1 MSASFDTSLRDA
13 QSTYVKPLSSDQF
26 DLSAYAEYESALLE
40 RNRNFASA
48 SEGLLVYRRFRADG
62 VFYDKCADRKQ
73 SLELQLSALAASM
86 DYPADIANFLEPW
99 YGIGYISA
107 CFGSEYTWHPGQA
120 PAVNPQFDS
129 FAEMLKHEPLPIEKT
144 SVGRHMLEMI
154 EYFLDKTKG
163 RVPISY
169 TDIQSPFNML
179 SYLLPITNL
188 FLEIYDDPEQVR
200 AAAGVCTN
208 LLIDFVRK
216 QKDLIGD
223 CLALPGH
230 GFASSRA
237 FAGIGFSDDNA
248 IMISADDYGELFK
261 PYDELLGAE
270 FGGAVFHSCGNWENK
285 IELVQA
291 IAGLRT
297 VDAAFGAQTDPSPN
311 DPEIFGREFACSQI
325 VLNARCVG
333 DLRQVQEQFGRI
345 WRPGLKLIAVT
356 YGRDVQE
363 QTQIYNML
371 HEMAGE

>member
-1 MSASFDTSLRDA
+1 
-13 QSTYVKPLSSDQF
+13 
-26 DLSAYAEYESALLE
+26 
-40 RNRNFASA
+40 
-48 SEGLLVYRRFRADG
+48 
-62 VFYDKCADRKQ
+62 
-73 SLELQLSALAASM
+73 
-86 DYPADIANFLEPW
+86 
-99 YGIGYISA
+99 
-107 CFGSEYTWHPGQA
+107 
-120 PAVNPQFDS
+120 
-129 FAEMLKHEPLPIEKT
+129 MLKHEPLPIEKT

-188 FLEIYDDPEQVR
+188 FMEIYDDPEKVR

-261 PYDELLGAE
+261 PYDELLGANSP
-270 FGGAVFHSCGNWENK
+270 AVRLC
-285 IELVQA
+285 
-291 IAGLRT
+291 
-297 VDAAFGAQTDPSPN
+297 
-311 DPEIFGREFACSQI
+311 
-325 VLNARCVG
+325 
-333 DLRQVQEQFGRI
+333 
-345 WRPGLKLIAVT
+345 
-356 YGRDVQE
+356 
-363 QTQIYNML
+363 
-371 HEMAGE
+371 

>member
-40 RNRNFASA
+40 RNKKFTSA

-62 VFYDKCADRKQ
+62 VFYDKCADSKQ

-107 CFGSEYTWHPGQA
+107 CFGSEYIWHPGQA
-120 PAVNPQFDS
+120 PALNPQFDS
-129 FAEMLKHEPLPIEKT
+129 CAEMLKHEPLPIEKT

-188 FLEIYDDPEQVR
+188 FMEIYDDPEKVR

-363 QTQIYNML
+363 QTQIYSML

>member
-120 PAVNPQFDS
+120 PAVNPQFES
-129 FAEMLKHEPLPIEKT
+129 CAEILKHEPLPIEKT

-248 IMISADDYGELFK
+248 IMISADDYGEIFK

-285 IELVQA
+285 IELVQD